1 MEAEQLREQLAEAI
15 RAGNYEDATRI
26 ALDLIEQLEKTI
38 EEKNAE
44 NKKLRM
50 KNYFAHQGDEPQN
63 HEEPFRIYQQ
73 RKAEDS
79 E

>member
-1 MEAEQLREQLAEAI
+1 MNPDELKEQLAEAI
-15 RAGNYEDATRI
+15 RNSNYEDATRI

-38 EEKNAE
+38 VEKDAE
-44 NKKLRM
+44 IKRRRLA
-50 KNYFAHQGDEPQN
+50 NYWAHPAPRPGDSDYN
-63 HEEPFRIYQQ
+63 LYQE

>member
-1 MEAEQLREQLAEAI
+1 MNGDDLREQLAEAI

-26 ALDLIEQLEKTI
+26 ALDIIEQLEKTI
-38 EEKNAE
+38 EEMSAE

-50 KNYFAHQGDEPQN
+50 KKYFAHLGDEPKD

>member
-1 MEAEQLREQLAEAI
+1 METDQLREQLAEAI

-38 EEKNAE
+38 EDNQEETKRLKIRLSMGRPHYDATLNH
-44 NKKLRM
+44 RM
-50 KNYFAHQGDEPQN
+50 LQSKG
-63 HEEPFRIYQQ
+63 
-73 RKAEDS
+73 AEDS

>member
-1 MEAEQLREQLAEAI
+1 METDQLREQLAEAI

-38 EEKNAE
+38 EDMSAE

-50 KNYFAHQGDEPQN
+50 KKYFAHQGDEPQDYK
-63 HEEPFRIYQQ
+63 EPFRIYQQ